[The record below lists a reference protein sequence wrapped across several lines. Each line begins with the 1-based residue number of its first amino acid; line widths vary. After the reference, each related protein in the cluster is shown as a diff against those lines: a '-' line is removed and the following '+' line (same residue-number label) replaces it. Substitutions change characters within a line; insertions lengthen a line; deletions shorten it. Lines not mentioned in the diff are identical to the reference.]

1 MDNAIQERRL
11 YMKRLA
17 SGASQVWGN
26 APLPACFAGETRIE
40 SRNSVYLLRD
50 GICHAVTRREFVS
63 TTGTH
68 KTDLVGMRLMGW
80 VGDDDMM
87 SSLMQLE
94 WYRGMRGVLWRARR
108 PGERHSVVALTS
120 PTLTFVRS

>member
-17 SGASQVWGN
+17 SGASHVWGT

-40 SRNSVYLLRD
+40 TRNSVYLLRD

-68 KTDLVGMRLMGW
+68 KTDMVGMRLMGW
-80 VGDDDMM
+80 VGDEDL
-87 SSLMQLE
+87 SSLMRLE
-94 WYRGMRGVLWRARR
+94 WYRGVRGVLWRARR
-108 PGERHSVVALTS
+108 AGERHSVVALTS
-120 PTLTFVRS
+120 PTLAFLRS